1 MLPGCHRA
9 GRWLRWSG
17 FDLRSH
23 TDGDVPVGGQAEC
36 GGGEHGK
43 IFTTRSQIWF
53 PHCMIIIYTQPPGH
67 EGVMHICCLQ
77 MTSVER
83 VVEYTELESE
93 APWETEKR
101 PPPDWPSK
109 GLVTFDRVSF
119 SYSRGGPL
127 VLKDI
132 SATFQPKEKVRHL
145 CPTHRLLFFFFFFP
159 PNAHN
164 LIVVSRVSGRRCGS
178 NRCWEKLSGLSSVP
192 PSRASGQDLHRR
204 GPDL

>member
-1 MLPGCHRA
+1 
-9 GRWLRWSG
+9 
-17 FDLRSH
+17 
-23 TDGDVPVGGQAEC
+23 
-36 GGGEHGK
+36 
-43 IFTTRSQIWF
+43 
-53 PHCMIIIYTQPPGH
+53 MIIIYNQPPGH

-101 PPPDWPSK
+101 PPPDWPNK
-109 GLVTFDRVSF
+109 GLVTFDGVSF
-119 SYSRGGPL
+119 SYGGDGPT
-127 VLKDI
+127 VLHDMT
-132 SATFQPKEKVRHL
+132 AMFRPKEKVGL
-145 CPTHRLLFFFFFFP
+145 YIFVYPVNAMLKLQLLNQGLLSRL
-159 PNAHN
+159 
-164 LIVVSRVSGRRCGS
+164 SGRRCGS